1 MVKIRPVDFWRK
13 DFKKLSVFLTIP
25 SWFSLMA
32 LSNKLWLKLA
42 KRFWRRSW
50 KCEKMAVIRKLL
62 LFCLWLLNNLQS
74 HRTSWVFIF
83 TCLTLEFTGRCLQTT
98 QFSWKLSIIHV
109 YVGKYCHQL
118 YVLLYIHVYDNMP
131 ALFSLDKS
139 TKVFEVH
146 LRTDIDQEHY
156 WLISL
161 MIHYNFSDRY
171 PWVSLTV

>member
-1 MVKIRPVDFWRK
+1 MKLDLWTFGEK

-32 LSNKLWLKLA
+32 LLNKLWLKLA

-74 HRTSWVFIF
+74 HQTSWVFIF

-98 QFSWKLSIIHV
+98 EFSWKLSIVAFLLYMYTSVNTVIN
-109 YVGKYCHQL
+109 
-118 YVLLYIHVYDNMP
+118 YVLLYIHVYDNTP

-146 LRTDIDQEHY
+146 LSTYIDQEPY

-161 MIHYNFSDRY
+161 MIHYNFSARY
-171 PWVSLTV
+171 P